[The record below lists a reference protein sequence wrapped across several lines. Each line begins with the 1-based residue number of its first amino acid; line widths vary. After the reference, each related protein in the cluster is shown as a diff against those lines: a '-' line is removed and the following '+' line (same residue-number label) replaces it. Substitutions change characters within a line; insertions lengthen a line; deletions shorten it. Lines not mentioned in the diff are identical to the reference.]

1 MRTFITLVNRNRKLF
16 FRDKGML
23 LSSLITPI
31 ILIVLYATFLAK
43 VYKDSFTTNL
53 PVVVDISE
61 KLINGT
67 VAGQLAAALLAVSC
81 VTVTFCVNL
90 TMVQDRALGVRK
102 DFDVSP
108 IRKPM
113 VYLGYFFSTVQNS
126 LMVNLLALV
135 LCLGYIGIMGW
146 YLTVMDVAL
155 LILDLLIL
163 VLFGAVLSSI
173 VCYPLKTQ
181 GQMSAVGTIVSAGY
195 GFVCGAYMPISNF
208 GEGLQRV
215 MSYLPGTY
223 GTALIKNHMLRGVF
237 AEMETK
243 GFQVEVVN
251 GIATSLDCNPT
262 FQGNVVEPEYMM
274 LIMIGTVVLLGGLYF
289 MITALPE
296 KINGK

>member
-31 ILIVLYATFLAK
+31 ILIVLYATFLEK

-251 GIATSLDCNPT
+251 GIATSLDCNLT
-262 FQGNVVEPEYMM
+262 VQGNVVEPEYMM
-274 LIMIGTVVLLGGLYF
+274 LIMIGTVVLLGGLYLL
-289 MITALPE
+289 ITALPE
-296 KINGK
+296 KSKR

>member
-61 KLINGT
+61 KLINGM

-155 LILDLLIL
+155 LILDVLIL

-195 GFVCGAYMPISNF
+195 GFVSGAYMPISNF

-274 LIMIGTVVLLGGLYF
+274 LIMIGTVVLLGGLYLL
-289 MITALPE
+289 ITALPE
-296 KINGK
+296 KSKR

>member
-1 MRTFITLVNRNRKLF
+1 MRTFITLVDRNRKLF

-43 VYKDSFTTNL
+43 VYKDSFTSNL
-53 PVVVDISE
+53 PEVVDISE
-61 KLINGT
+61 KLVNGT

-195 GFVCGAYMPISNF
+195 GFVSGAYMPISNF

-274 LIMIGTVVLLGGLYF
+274 LIMIGTVVLLGGLYLL
-289 MITALPE
+289 ITALPE
-296 KINGK
+296 KSKR

>member
-274 LIMIGTVVLLGGLYF
+274 LIMIGTVVLLGGLYLL
-289 MITALPE
+289 ITALPE
-296 KINGK
+296 KSKR

>member
-1 MRTFITLVNRNRKLF
+1 MRKCIALIDRNRKLF

-43 VYKDSFTTNL
+43 VYKDSFLSNI
-53 PVVVDISE
+53 PAVVDISE

-113 VYLGYFFSTVQNS
+113 LYLGYFFATVLNS
-126 LMVNLLALV
+126 LMVNILALA

-146 YLTVMDVAL
+146 YLTVMDVVL
-155 LILDLLIL
+155 LILDLILL

-208 GEGLQRV
+208 GEGLQNV

-237 AEMETK
+237 KEMETK
-243 GFQVEVVN
+243 GFPAEVIK
-251 GIATSLDCNPT
+251 GISDSLDCNPT
-262 FQGNVVEPEYMM
+262 FQGNVVEPKYMV
-274 LIMIGTVVLLGGLYF
+274 LIMIGTVVLLGGLYL

-296 KINGK
+296 KK

>member
-61 KLINGT
+61 KLINGM

-195 GFVCGAYMPISNF
+195 GFVSGAYMPISNF

-262 FQGNVVEPEYMM
+262 FHGNVVEPEYMM
-274 LIMIGTVVLLGGLYF
+274 LIMIGTVVLLGGLYLL
-289 MITALPE
+289 ITALPE
-296 KINGK
+296 KSKR

>member
-1 MRTFITLVNRNRKLF
+1 MSTFFTLINRNRKLF

-23 LSSLITPI
+23 FSSLITPI

-43 VYKDSFTTNL
+43 VYKDSFVSNIPEVL
-53 PVVVDISE
+53 DISE

-90 TMVQDRALGVRK
+90 TMVQDRANGVRK

-108 IRKPM
+108 VRKPM
-113 VYLGYFFSTVQNS
+113 IYLGYFFSTVLNA
-126 LMVNLLALV
+126 LMVNFLALA
-135 LCLGYIGIMGW
+135 LCLGYIAMMGW
-146 YLTVMDVAL
+146 YLTAVDVIL
-155 LILDLLIL
+155 LIADIIIL
-163 VLFGAVLSSI
+163 VLFGTVLSSI

-208 GEGLQRV
+208 GDGLQKA
-215 MSYLPGTY
+215 MSFLPGTY

-237 AEMETK
+237 EEMEAQ
-243 GFQVEVVN
+243 GFPAEVVD
-251 GIATSLDCNPT
+251 GIAGSLDCNPVFGET
-262 FQGNVVEPEYMM
+262 VVEPNMM
-274 LIMIGTVVLLGGLYF
+274 VLIMLVTIVVLGGIYLL
-289 MITALPE
+289 ITSIPE
-296 KINGK
+296 KK

>member
-61 KLINGT
+61 KLINGM

-274 LIMIGTVVLLGGLYF
+274 LIMIGTVVLLGGLYLL
-289 MITALPE
+289 ITALPE
-296 KINGK
+296 KK

>member
-61 KLINGT
+61 KLINGM

-262 FQGNVVEPEYMM
+262 FQGSVVEPEYMM

-289 MITALPE
+289 MITVLPE
-296 KINGK
+296 KGKQ

>member
-61 KLINGT
+61 KLINGM

-146 YLTVMDVAL
+146 YLTEMDVAL
-155 LILDLLIL
+155 LILD
-163 VLFGAVLSSI
+163 
-173 VCYPLKTQ
+173 
-181 GQMSAVGTIVSAGY
+181 
-195 GFVCGAYMPISNF
+195 
-208 GEGLQRV
+208 
-215 MSYLPGTY
+215 
-223 GTALIKNHMLRGVF
+223 
-237 AEMETK
+237 
-243 GFQVEVVN
+243 
-251 GIATSLDCNPT
+251 
-262 FQGNVVEPEYMM
+262 
-274 LIMIGTVVLLGGLYF
+274 
-289 MITALPE
+289 
-296 KINGK
+296 

>member
-61 KLINGT
+61 KLINGM

-102 DFDVSP
+102 DFDASP

-274 LIMIGTVVLLGGLYF
+274 LIMIGTVVLLGGLYLL
-289 MITALPE
+289 ITALPE
-296 KINGK
+296 KSKR

>member
-1 MRTFITLVNRNRKLF
+1 MRTFITLIDRNRKLF
-16 FRDKGML
+16 FKDKGML

-43 VYKDSFTTNL
+43 VYKDSFTGNIPAVL
-53 PVVVDISE
+53 DVSE

-108 IRKPM
+108 IRKPLI
-113 VYLGYFFSTVQNS
+113 YLGYFFSTVLNS
-126 LMVNLLALV
+126 LMVNVFALA

-146 YLTVMDVAL
+146 YLTVTDVAL
-155 LILDLLIL
+155 LMLDLLIL

-208 GEGLQRV
+208 GEGLQKV

-237 AEMETK
+237 KEMETK
-243 GFQVEVVN
+243 GFPAEVVN

-274 LIMIGTVVLLGGLYF
+274 LIMIGTVVLLGGLYLL
-289 MITALPE
+289 ITALPE
-296 KINGK
+296 KK

>member
-1 MRTFITLVNRNRKLF
+1 MKTLMSLINRNRKLF

-23 LSSLITPI
+23 LSSLITPM

-43 VYKDSFTTNL
+43 VYKDSFVSNI
-53 PVVVDISE
+53 PDVSIISE

-90 TMVQDRALGVRK
+90 TMVQDRANGVRK

-108 IRKPM
+108 VRKP
-113 VYLGYFFSTVQNS
+113 VIYLGYFFSTVLNS
-126 LMVNLLALV
+126 LMVNLLALA
-135 LCLGYIGIMGW
+135 LCLGYIGMMGW
-146 YLTVMDVAL
+146 YLTALDVVL
-155 LILDLLIL
+155 LIFDMFIL

-208 GEGLQRV
+208 GEGLQKA

-223 GTALIKNHMLRGVF
+223 GTSLIKNHMLRGVF
-237 AEMETK
+237 KEMETE
-243 GFQVEVVN
+243 GFPSAVVR
-251 GIATSLDCNPT
+251 GIADSLDCNPV
-262 FQGNVVEPEYMM
+262 FRGNIVEPS
-274 LIMIGTVVLLGGLYF
+274 IMIVIMIVTIVVLGGIYLL
-289 MITALPE
+289 ITALPE
-296 KINGK
+296 KK

>member
-31 ILIVLYATFLAK
+31 ILIVLYATFLEK

-61 KLINGT
+61 KLMNGT

-274 LIMIGTVVLLGGLYF
+274 LIMIGTVVLLGGLYLL
-289 MITALPE
+289 ITALPE
-296 KINGK
+296 KSKR

>member
-43 VYKDSFTTNL
+43 VYKDSFTSNI
-53 PVVVDISE
+53 PAVVDISE

-113 VYLGYFFSTVQNS
+113 VYLGYFFSTVLNS
-126 LMVNLLALV
+126 LMVNVLALAF
-135 LCLGYIGIMGW
+135 CLGYIGIMGW

-208 GEGLQRV
+208 GEGLQKV

-274 LIMIGTVVLLGGLYF
+274 LIMIGTVVLLGGLYLL
-289 MITALPE
+289 ITALPE
-296 KINGK
+296 KK

>member
-61 KLINGT
+61 KLINGM

-195 GFVCGAYMPISNF
+195 GFISGAYMPISNF

-274 LIMIGTVVLLGGLYF
+274 LIMIGTVVLLGGLYLL
-289 MITALPE
+289 ITALPE
-296 KINGK
+296 KSKR

>member
-1 MRTFITLVNRNRKLF
+1 MRTFIALIDRNRKLF

-43 VYKDSFTTNL
+43 VYKDSFTSNI
-53 PVVVDISE
+53 PAVMNISE

-90 TMVQDRALGVRK
+90 TMVQDRAYGVRK

-113 VYLGYFFSTVQNS
+113 IYLGYFFSTVLNS
-126 LMVNLLALV
+126 LMVNLLALA
-135 LCLGYIGIMGW
+135 LCLGYIWMMGW
-146 YLTVMDVAL
+146 YLTAMDVIL
-155 LILDLLIL
+155 LIFDLLIL
-163 VLFGAVLSSI
+163 IFFGAVLSSI

-208 GEGLQRV
+208 GEGLQKV

-237 AEMETK
+237 EAMETE
-243 GFQVEVVN
+243 GFPAGVVN
-251 GIATSLDCNPT
+251 GIADSLDCNPV
-262 FQGNVVEPEYMM
+262 FRGNLVKPEFMM
-274 LIMIGTVVLLGGLYF
+274 LIMLGTILVLGGIYF
-289 MITALPE
+289 LITALPE
-296 KINGK
+296 KN

>member
-1 MRTFITLVNRNRKLF
+1 MKTLMSLINRNRKLF

-23 LSSLITPI
+23 LSSLITPM

-43 VYKDSFTTNL
+43 VYKDSFVSNI
-53 PVVVDISE
+53 PDVSIISE

-90 TMVQDRALGVRK
+90 TMVQDRANGVRK

-108 IRKPM
+108 VRKP
-113 VYLGYFFSTVQNS
+113 VIYLGYFFSTVLNS
-126 LMVNLLALV
+126 LMVNLLALAS
-135 LCLGYIGIMGW
+135 CLGYIGMMGW
-146 YLTVMDVAL
+146 YLTALDVVL
-155 LILDLLIL
+155 LIFDMFIL

-208 GEGLQRV
+208 GEGLQKA

-223 GTALIKNHMLRGVF
+223 GTSLIKNHMLSGVF
-237 AEMETK
+237 KEMETE
-243 GFQVEVVN
+243 GFPSAVVK
-251 GIATSLDCNPT
+251 GIADSLDCNPV
-262 FQGNVVEPEYMM
+262 FRGNIVEPS
-274 LIMIGTVVLLGGLYF
+274 IMIVIMIVTIVVLGGIYLL
-289 MITALPE
+289 ITALPE
-296 KINGK
+296 KK

>member
-1 MRTFITLVNRNRKLF
+1 MKTLMSLINRNRKLF

-43 VYKDSFTTNL
+43 VYKDSFVSNI
-53 PVVVDISE
+53 PDVSIISE

-90 TMVQDRALGVRK
+90 TMVQDRANGVRK

-108 IRKPM
+108 VRKP
-113 VYLGYFFSTVQNS
+113 VIYLGYFFSTVLNS
-126 LMVNLLALV
+126 LMVNLLALA
-135 LCLGYIGIMGW
+135 LCLGYIGMMGW
-146 YLTVMDVAL
+146 YLTAFDVVL
-155 LILDLLIL
+155 LIFDMFIL

-208 GEGLQRV
+208 GEGLQKA

-223 GTALIKNHMLRGVF
+223 GTSLIKNHMLSGVF
-237 AEMETK
+237 KEMETE
-243 GFQVEVVN
+243 GFPSAVVK
-251 GIATSLDCNPT
+251 GIADSLDCNPV
-262 FQGNVVEPEYMM
+262 FRGNIVEPS
-274 LIMIGTVVLLGGLYF
+274 IMIVIMSVTIVVLGGIYLL
-289 MITALPE
+289 ITALPE
-296 KINGK
+296 KK

>member
-31 ILIVLYATFLAK
+31 ILIVLYATFLEK

-274 LIMIGTVVLLGGLYF
+274 LIMIGTVVLLGGLYLL
-289 MITALPE
+289 ITALPE
-296 KINGK
+296 KSKR

>member
-1 MRTFITLVNRNRKLF
+1 
-16 FRDKGML
+16 ML

-61 KLINGT
+61 KLINGM

-262 FQGNVVEPEYMM
+262 FQGSVVEPEYMM

-289 MITALPE
+289 MITVLPE
-296 KINGK
+296 KGKQ

>member
-1 MRTFITLVNRNRKLF
+1 MKTLMSLINRNRKLF

-43 VYKDSFTTNL
+43 VYKDSFVSNI
-53 PVVVDISE
+53 PDVSIISE

-90 TMVQDRALGVRK
+90 TMVQDRANGVRK

-108 IRKPM
+108 VRKP
-113 VYLGYFFSTVQNS
+113 VIYLGYFFSTVLNS
-126 LMVNLLALV
+126 LMVNLLALAS
-135 LCLGYIGIMGW
+135 CLGYIGMMGW
-146 YLTVMDVAL
+146 YLTALDVVL
-155 LILDLLIL
+155 LIFDMFIL

-208 GEGLQRV
+208 GEGLQKA

-223 GTALIKNHMLRGVF
+223 GTSLIKNHMLSGVF
-237 AEMETK
+237 KEMETE
-243 GFQVEVVN
+243 GFPSAVVK
-251 GIATSLDCNPT
+251 GIADSLDCNPV
-262 FQGNVVEPEYMM
+262 FRGNIVEPS
-274 LIMIGTVVLLGGLYF
+274 IMIVIMIVTIVVLGGIYLL
-289 MITALPE
+289 ITALPE
-296 KINGK
+296 KK

>member
-61 KLINGT
+61 KLINGM

-102 DFDVSP
+102 DFDVPP

-274 LIMIGTVVLLGGLYF
+274 LIMIGTVVLLGGLYLL
-289 MITALPE
+289 ITALPE
-296 KINGK
+296 KSKR

>member
-1 MRTFITLVNRNRKLF
+1 MRTFITLVDRNRKLF

-61 KLINGT
+61 KLINGM

-274 LIMIGTVVLLGGLYF
+274 LIMIGTVVLLGGLYLL
-289 MITALPE
+289 ITALPE
-296 KINGK
+296 KSKR

>member
-1 MRTFITLVNRNRKLF
+1 MKTLMSLINRNRKLF

-43 VYKDSFTTNL
+43 VYKDSFVSNI
-53 PVVVDISE
+53 PDVSIISE

-90 TMVQDRALGVRK
+90 TMVQDRANGVRK

-108 IRKPM
+108 VRKP
-113 VYLGYFFSTVQNS
+113 VIYLGYFFSTVLNS
-126 LMVNLLALV
+126 LMVNLLALAS
-135 LCLGYIGIMGW
+135 CLGYIGMMGW
-146 YLTVMDVAL
+146 YLTALDVVL
-155 LILDLLIL
+155 LIFDMFIL

-208 GEGLQRV
+208 GEGLQKA

-223 GTALIKNHMLRGVF
+223 GTSLIKNHMLRGVF
-237 AEMETK
+237 KEMETE
-243 GFQVEVVN
+243 GFPSAVVK
-251 GIATSLDCNPT
+251 GIADSLDCNPV
-262 FQGNVVEPEYMM
+262 FRGNIVEPS
-274 LIMIGTVVLLGGLYF
+274 IMIVIMIVTIVVLGGIYLL
-289 MITALPE
+289 ITALPE
-296 KINGK
+296 KK

>member
-43 VYKDSFTTNL
+43 VYKDSFTTNI
-53 PVVVDISE
+53 PAGMDISE

-146 YLTVMDVAL
+146 YLTVTDVAL
-155 LILDLLIL
+155 LMLDLLIL

-195 GFVCGAYMPISNF
+195 GFVSGAYMPISNF

-274 LIMIGTVVLLGGLYF
+274 LIMIGTVVLLGGLYLL
-289 MITALPE
+289 ITALPE
-296 KINGK
+296 KSKR